1 MRLPEPYQIT
11 VFDSP
16 AERKIKSIYNSLLG
30 QLDVSDLA
38 PTPIA
43 AAAKI
48 PAGFAKLLG
57 KVKRVAD
64 ASKFPSAGKGQR
76 SVHDAIRAASKRF
89 DFAYTKE
96 PGEGMDLYN
105 KIWRILDEAAEF
117 DPEEWRKVFAYDE
130 SMESAIGQ
138 LKNRLSPEAFQA
150 LKQHAANIKAQV
162 SKVKATSA
170 HDYMKSGANQTRR
183 EFLVRQSGVPRR
195 WAKEEYYNIDR
206 ALDAGMRDRG
216 ITGWFEQTGR
226 SPSYKQGYRTPSS
239 VGWGRTHPPQAEYPT
254 SVGDSFESHPE
265 VWRRGLDKISPVEL
279 AYFDRGAAIN
289 EKLTGGRMGAILEG
303 AKDGVINV
311 AREEARSPIVS
322 KARERAALRSRSLAR
337 QKETP
342 GIFRR
347 MLGKFGKGQ

>member
-64 ASKFPSAGKGQR
+64 ASKFPSEGKGQR

-105 KIWRILDEAAEF
+105 KIWHILDEAAQF
-117 DPEEWRKVFAYDE
+117 DPERWRKVFAYDE
-130 SMESAIGQ
+130 SMESAIDQ
-138 LKNRLSPEAFQA
+138 LKNRMNPEAFQA

-195 WAKEEYYNIDR
+195 WAKEEYDHIAR
-206 ALDAGMRDRG
+206 ALDSGPD
-216 ITGWFEQTGR
+216 W
-226 SPSYKQGYRTPSS
+226 TPLNKLL
-239 VGWGRTHPPQAEYPT
+239 RPPH
-254 SVGDSFESHPE
+254 GFESHPE
-265 VWRRGLDKISPVEL
+265 VWRRGLDETSPVEL
-279 AYFDRGAAIN
+279 AYFDRGEAIN
-289 EKLTGGRMGAILEG
+289 EKLAGGKMGAILEG